1 MAAFVSSQWQGEGVR
16 VPGVRQTLREPQSA
30 ELVSLALQ
38 GASTRTREEV
48 QNFLRDGIELSRIAL
63 EELEGLIVGLLNTVF
78 ISC

>member
-1 MAAFVSSQWQGEGVR
+1 
-16 VPGVRQTLREPQSA
+16 
-30 ELVSLALQ
+30 
-38 GASTRTREEV
+38 V